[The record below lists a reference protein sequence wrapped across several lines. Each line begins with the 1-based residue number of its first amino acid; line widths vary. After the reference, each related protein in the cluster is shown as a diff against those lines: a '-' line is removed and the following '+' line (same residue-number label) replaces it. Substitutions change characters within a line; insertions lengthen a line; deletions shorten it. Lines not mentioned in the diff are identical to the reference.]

1 MVETRDLFISHSSG
15 DAEVAREL
23 RADLETAGYT
33 CWMAPDDMDGSDPW
47 AEQILSAIKNSRAML
62 VLISDNA
69 NRSNHVSREVN
80 LALGRKRAVLPIRIE
95 NVPPEASLEYLLSL
109 VQRID
114 AFPPPISA
122 HKDRIL
128 KRLDALLRRE
138 SERHPSVAAG
148 AVGAAPVAATSAGD
162 APTQPI
168 AIQAAPVEPARP
180 MPAPA
185 VPLPVGPGA
194 TVAGFTIEKILGEGG
209 MATVYRAE
217 QGEPKRAV
225 ALKVIR
231 ADHAADAAYRERF
244 LAEKDTLASLEH
256 PSIVPIYAAGE
267 AQGVLYIAMRLVDG
281 PDLSG
286 RLNEVGRLSLAETI
300 ATLQPI
306 ADAIDYAHDMGV
318 VHRDLKPS
326 NIILDKRGR
335 PYLTDFGLGKRIDKS
350 QGLSQP
356 GVAVGTLEYMAP
368 EQFSGVGDPAL
379 AARIDIYALAC
390 VAYACLTGL
399 APFRGDSP
407 ERVMYAHLYDA
418 IPSVRAI
425 RPDLPPSVDTVL
437 RKALS
442 KNPADRFETGRQL
455 VDALAAAERVTEG
468 PTTAIAV
475 AGLGGLRSRRLSR
488 PTGAT
493 AGIAVALVALL
504 VLGGGALGFNLLGAT
519 GASTQPPGSAVAVD
533 PGHATSPTQGST
545 PGATVE
551 PGATLGPPSPTPP
564 GPTPTPRPP
573 TPRPVTPPPPPPADT
588 SPPTGGKISINSGAS
603 YTTSGSVTIKVTTK
617 PSDPQSGVARYVWS
631 TGSQRPSSGSHAYTG
646 SFSATVSTATRGS
659 RTVYVWFQNGDGY
672 WSAPASDSITFDHA
686 PVRASNCATI
696 SVTASG
702 WYTRYNVW
710 IATSCFTD
718 SDGDALTFYAN
729 QPGTGSITSKDQSTC
744 GGSGRRCWWYYPP
757 TGWDGTPYYASFTVY
772 ATDNLGAK
780 SSTVAYT
787 LCLNC

>member
-15 DAEVAREL
+15 DEEAAREL
-23 RADLETAGYT
+23 RADLEAAGYS

-47 AEQILSAIKNSRAML
+47 AEQILSAIENSRAMV

-128 KRLDALLRRE
+128 KRLDSLLRRE
-138 SERHPSVAAG
+138 AERAGAAGVAAG
-148 AVGAAPVAATSAGD
+148 AVLPSEE

-168 AIQAAPVEPARP
+168 AVEKPHVEPAQ
-180 MPAPA
+180 PAPA
-185 VPLPVGPGA
+185 SIAPMAIGPGA
-194 TVAGFTIEKILGEGG
+194 TVAGFTIDKVLGEGG

-231 ADHAADAAYRERF
+231 ADHAADPTYRERF

-256 PSIVPIYAAGE
+256 PSIVPIYAAGA

-286 RLNEVGRLSLAETI
+286 RLNEVGRLSLADTI

-350 QGLSQP
+350 QGLSEP

-379 AARIDIYALAC
+379 APRIDVYALGC

-407 ERVMYAHLYDA
+407 ERVMYAHLYDT
-418 IPSVRAI
+418 IPSVRAT
-425 RPDLPPSVDTVL
+425 RPDLPPAVDTVL
-437 RKALS
+437 RRALS

-455 VDALAAAERVTEG
+455 IDGLEAAERVTEG
-468 PTTAIAV
+468 PTTAIRV
-475 AGLGGLRSRRLSR
+475 LGR
-488 PTGAT
+488 GAT
-493 AGIAVALVALL
+493 RSGLAWHLPSGPMAGVAVALVA
-504 VLGGGALGFNLLGAT
+504 VLAIGGGAIGFNLLGA
-519 GASTQPPGSAVAVD
+519 SATFTPAPRSLVAVD
-533 PGHATSPTQGST
+533 PGQSTLPTQG
-545 PGATVE
+545 AT
-551 PGATLGPPSPTPP
+551 PGATLGPSPTVGPSPTLGPPAPTSPP
-564 GPTPTPRPP
+564 GPPTPT
-573 TPRPVTPPPPPPADT
+573 VKPPPPPPPRDT

-603 YTTSGSVTIKVTTK
+603 YTTSGSVTVKVLTK
-617 PSDPQSGVARYVWS
+617 PSDPQSGVGHYVWS
-631 TGSQRPSSGSHAYTG
+631 TGSQRPTSGTHSYAS
-646 SFSATVSTATRGS
+646 SFSAAISTATRGT
-659 RTVYVWFQNGDGY
+659 RTINVWFQNGDGY
-672 WSAPASDSITFDHA
+672 WSTSPLKDTITFDHP

-702 WYTRYNVW
+702 WYTSYNVW
-710 IATSCFTD
+710 VAQSCFTD
-718 SDGDALTFYAN
+718 SDSDSLTFYAN
-729 QPGTGSITSKDQSTC
+729 QPGTGSITSKDQSLC
-744 GGSGRRCWWYYPP
+744 GGTGRRCWQYYPP
-757 TGWDGTPYYASFTVY
+757 STWDGTPYQTSFTIY
-772 ATDNLGAK
+772 AKDDLGAK
-780 SSTVAYT
+780 SSSISYT